1 MALQTTGLEF
11 FYLSVDFFE
20 NDKILLVEQELGSR
34 ATLLVLRLLARI
46 YHKGYFC
53 RWGKDECLLFTRRLP
68 EGCTADYVQQV
79 VDALLERGFFSKVQY
94 ERFGILTSESIQGHY
109 FEAAQR
115 RKRVEVRADYLL
127 IEISKYKNLYVDGS
141 NVGISTENVD
151 MKTGNVNMKSQSKAE
166 ESKAEQKNE
175 KDSSSFCS
183 PEKKRIFAEKETFS
197 SIPVDGKR
205 RNTSGLVEALQ
216 QWGIGDDNLY
226 KIVGYCDY
234 GVIGHPIW
242 QILADMRMSGGRLY
256 QLLAF
261 IGARL
266 RV

>member
-1 MALQTTGLEF
+1 MKLQ
-11 FYLSVDFFE
+11 
-20 NDKILLVEQELGSR
+20 
-34 ATLLVLRLLARI
+34 
-46 YHKGYFC
+46 
-53 RWGKDECLLFTRRLP
+53 
-68 EGCTADYVQQV
+68 
-79 VDALLERGFFSKVQY
+79 
-94 ERFGILTSESIQGHY
+94 
-109 FEAAQR
+109 
-115 RKRVEVRADYLL
+115 
-127 IEISKYKNLYVDGS
+127 
-141 NVGISTENVD
+141 
-151 MKTGNVNMKSQSKAE
+151 
-166 ESKAEQKNE
+166 SKAEQKNE

-216 QWGIGDDNLY
+216 QWGIGD

>member
-94 ERFGILTSESIQGHY
+94 EKFGIEEL
-109 FEAAQR
+109 QR
-115 RKRVEVRADYLL
+115 EKLGDLVKLKLGTTKDAKIVFGDM
-127 IEISKYKNLYVDGS
+127 KNLLGAYY
-141 NVGISTENVD
+141 
-151 MKTGNVNMKSQSKAE
+151 Q
-166 ESKAEQKNE
+166 
-175 KDSSSFCS
+175 
-183 PEKKRIFAEKETFS
+183 
-197 SIPVDGKR
+197 
-205 RNTSGLVEALQ
+205 LQ
-216 QWGIGDDNLY
+216 QNIY
-226 KIVGYCDY
+226 QIV
-234 GVIGHPIW
+234 
-242 QILADMRMSGGRLY
+242 
-256 QLLAF
+256 
-261 IGARL
+261 
-266 RV
+266 